1 MNIFISFMAMLETFN
16 PMNFVDNLYYMGVG
30 MLAIIFVM
38 GVLIGITTLLNKIF
52 SKAKKKKEEKK

>member
-1 MNIFISFMAMLETFN
+1 MLQNLFISFMAIAFN
-16 PMNFVDNLYYMGVG
+16 PGAFIENLYYMGVG

-52 SKAKKKKEEKK
+52 SKQKKDKENK